1 MNAVDIF
8 RIGTAT
14 DRGLSVPSAEVIG
27 GKAQGLM
34 RMACIG
40 LPVPPAV
47 VIGTRWCAPVLQ
59 CGGLPEA
66 LRNALP
72 DALAWLQQRTRRAFG
87 DPRRPLLVS
96 VRSGAAFSMPGM
108 MRTLLNVGLTDLT
121 LPGLVRLSGNP
132 RLAWDSYR
140 RLVASYGEVVAG
152 VPADE
157 FEAEN
162 ESLHISDLRQL
173 DFAQLRNLTRRLL
186 DVYRAAAGEPF
197 PQEPR
202 EQLER
207 AIYAVFASWRAPQ
220 AVDYRKVHGI
230 SEEAGTAVTLQASVF
245 GNASGLSGAGVGFTR
260 DPILGGAEPV
270 IDFRFNAQGEDV
282 VAGRLSTHGT
292 LDLAEALPEVWRQL
306 RDSAVRLEREFSD
319 MQDFEFTVEDRQL
332 FLLQS
337 RPGKRSSLA
346 GARIALDLC
355 DEGVISRSEALR
367 RLDAIEESALAI
379 TRVVADDGD
388 ELVPLATAASA
399 NTGVACGEI
408 VFDEYR
414 ARQRSG
420 TGAPVILVRRQAETA
435 DLAAL
440 TLASGLLTEL
450 GARTSHAAVVA
461 RHLGKVCLVG
471 CRDLHIDRDRRAV
484 RIGAMELP
492 EGAVLTLDGNEGRV
506 YAGKVRTVVERPK
519 DLLNRISR
527 LRNIASAN

>member
-1 MNAVDIF
+1 MNAADIF
-8 RIGTAT
+8 LIGTPTEKGILIPA
-14 DRGLSVPSAEVIG
+14 AEVIG

-34 RMACIG
+34 RMASLG

-59 CGGLPEA
+59 HGGLPEA
-66 LRNALP
+66 LRNELP
-72 DALAWLQQRTRRAFG
+72 DALAWLQQRTGRAFG

-96 VRSGAAFSMPGM
+96 VRSGAAVSMPGM
-108 MRTLLNVGLTDLT
+108 MRTLLNVGLADLT

-140 RLVASYGEVVAG
+140 RLVASFGEVVAG
-152 VPADE
+152 VPAE
-157 FEAEN
+157 AFEAEQDAVQ
-162 ESLHISDLRQL
+162 ISDLREL
-173 DFAQLRNLTRRLL
+173 DFAQLRTLTRRLL

-207 AIYAVFASWRAPQ
+207 AICAVFASWRTPQ
-220 AVDYRKVHGI
+220 AIDYRKVHGI

-260 DPILGGAEPV
+260 DPILGGPEPI

-282 VAGRLSTHGT
+282 VAGRLSAHGT

-306 RDSAVRLEREFSD
+306 HVSAAKLEREFND

-332 FLLQS
+332 YLLQS
-337 RPGKRSSLA
+337 RPGKRSALA
-346 GARIALDLC
+346 GARIALDLH
-355 DEGVISRSEALR
+355 DEGIISRSEALSR
-367 RLDAIEESALAI
+367 VDAISESALAVTKI
-379 TRVVADDGD
+379 VADEGGA
-388 ELVPLATAASA
+388 LLPLATAASA
-399 NTGVACGEI
+399 NTGVAAGEI
-408 VFDEYR
+408 VFDESR

-420 TGAPVILVRRQAETA
+420 AGASVILVRRQAETA

-440 TLASGLLTEL
+440 TIASGLLTEL

-471 CRDLHIDRDRRAV
+471 CRDLHIDLDRHTV
-484 RIGAMELP
+484 RIGSTEFP

-506 YAGKVRTVVERPK
+506 YAGKVRTVLERPR
-519 DLLNRISR
+519 DLLNRISQ
-527 LRNIASAN
+527 LRNLASRS